1 MDEKTNLAL
10 GEFIFKLAKGNID
23 ALENI
28 YLIMATLLKI
38 TEEIKGVFLCAIY
51 LFRLSILTKTAT

>member
-1 MDEKTNLAL
+1 MLL
-10 GEFIFKLAKGNID
+10 LILCVSIGIFLQIKQL
-23 ALENI
+23 
-28 YLIMATLLKI
+28 LIFRRSLSIIITLLKI